1 MTYRANYEFVTD
13 LITNTSLIYYTE
25 FSKKDNSSVYLILPY
40 LLISP
45 LFTMRLFLRS
55 FRQISFKNNN
65 YACISILF

>member
-13 LITNTSLIYYTE
+13 LIVNTSFIYYTE

-45 LFTMRLFLRS
+45 LFH
-55 FRQISFKNNN
+55 
-65 YACISILF
+65 YASLYEIV